1 MGPVDAAT
9 MNQEP
14 FETAVC
20 AASDLAARLARE
32 LTIANRHLELAESS
46 FRAAALDAE
55 ALAMPIPFDVRRD
68 RNERRREVALLQRVL
83 AGVPAIAGG
92 CHAAS
97 A

>member
-1 MGPVDAAT
+1 
-9 MNQEP
+9 MNQEH

-32 LTIANRHLELAESS
+32 LTLAGRRLELAESA

-55 ALAMPIPFDVRRD
+55 TLGMPIPFDVRRG

-83 AGVPAIAGG
+83 AGMPAVAGG